1 MTDREKIQ
9 QLEKINNVREWM
21 MEYSPEEWQTD
32 GIDKDLTFDWL
43 IGHIH
48 QPEEWNPKIDMD
60 TAPRETI
67 LDEAVRRMLLRI
79 RKSGWAKWAVAE
91 ELAKMEDWK

>member
-1 MTDREKIQ
+1 MNAEEKKKA
-9 QLEKINNVREWM
+9 LEGINNVREWM
-21 MEYSPEEWQTD
+21 MAYSPEEWQID
-32 GIDKDLTFDWL
+32 GIDGDLTFGWL

-67 LDEAVRRMLLRI
+67 LEEALRRMLLRI
-79 RKSGWAKWAVAE
+79 RKSGWVKQAVVSA
-91 ELAKMEDWK
+91 LNKMEDWK

>member
-9 QLEKINNVREWM
+9 SLEKINNVREWM
-21 MEYSPEEWQTD
+21 MEYSPEEWQID
-32 GIDKDLTFDWL
+32 GIDGDLTFDWL
-43 IGHIH
+43 IANLGN
-48 QPEEWNPKIDMD
+48 PDDWNPKIDMD

-79 RKSGWAKWAVAE
+79 RKAGWAKWAVAE